1 MKPVKCFTAKSGS
14 GINLQNSQV
23 FLLVLLDEVYAV
35 ALKFIGR
42 LLISI

>member
-1 MKPVKCFTAKSGS
+1 MFYGKGAVR

-23 FLLVLLDEVYAV
+23 FLLVLLDEVCAV